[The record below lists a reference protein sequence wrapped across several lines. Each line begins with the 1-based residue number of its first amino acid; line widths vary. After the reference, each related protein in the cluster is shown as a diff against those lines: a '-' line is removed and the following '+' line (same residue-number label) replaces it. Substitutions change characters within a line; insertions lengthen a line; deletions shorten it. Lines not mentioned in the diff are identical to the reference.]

1 MSPDNQNILRV
12 LEISR
17 EMLMLANKGDLHR
30 KDVGCGIIYGILRD
44 YSYKLRSLAEEEIKK
59 HYKKGSWDGGEIELP

>member
-1 MSPDNQNILRV
+1 
-12 LEISR
+12 
-17 EMLMLANKGDLHR
+17 MLANKGDLHR